1 MLIELE
7 FPGNMAGLPLYPTKG
22 DINKDSAIPWLCH
35 YCNGFGRK
43 GRDSQAQTEAAC
55 HWPMSSCSFCR
66 RLDLWL
72 LKIESI
78 LRDNS
83 NLSQRQWPRKVNAM
97 GRNGC
102 PWHQWWWWGYHNA
115 AAASRFC
122 PSWHIFYT
130 FSENQKCKWITST
143 FKTISLYL
151 LVFLNYGIYFRYLN
165 TQYIKKQKFS
175 DADINY
181 GGFGVE
187 LNEQMLE
194 IGEVNLHIFKKL
206 ARRI

>member
-72 LKIESI
+72 LKIEST

-97 GRNGC
+97 GRNAC
-102 PWHQWWWWGYHNA
+102 PWHQWWWWGVPQRGG
-115 AAASRFC
+115 SIPFL
-122 PSWHIFYT
+122 SVVTHILHLFWKSKVQMNYFNFQNNFLIFT
-130 FSENQKCKWITST
+130 CFS
-143 FKTISLYL
+143 
-151 LVFLNYGIYFRYLN
+151 
-165 TQYIKKQKFS
+165 
-175 DADINY
+175 
-181 GGFGVE
+181 
-187 LNEQMLE
+187 
-194 IGEVNLHIFKKL
+194 
-206 ARRI
+206 